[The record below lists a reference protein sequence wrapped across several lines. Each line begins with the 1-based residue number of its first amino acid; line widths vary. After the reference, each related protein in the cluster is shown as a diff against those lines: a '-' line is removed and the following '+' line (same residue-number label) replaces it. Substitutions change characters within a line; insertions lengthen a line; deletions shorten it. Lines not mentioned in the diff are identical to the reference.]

1 MATATVLP
9 AVAVTPRAGTPTA
22 GTPSAGTP
30 TAPWSLR
37 HMFGRRCRSWRPRTG
52 TTHPQGHLPGGC
64 RVCWR
69 PCLHRVDSGETRCV
83 DCAWALAQHADPR
96 VRLALADGTGVP
108 LDVLELLATDP
119 DPLVADR
126 AAGMAA
132 FRGAGTAAVATAGGR

>member
-1 MATATVLP
+1 MVTSAALP
-9 AVAVTPRAGTPTA
+9 AVAGQLKAGTRRAGKA
-22 GTPSAGTP
+22 SAS
-30 TAPWSLR
+30 WSLR
-37 HMFGRRCRSWRPRTG
+37 PLFGRRCRSWRPRTG
-52 TTHPQGHLPGGC
+52 NTHPPGHLPGGC

-69 PCLHRVDSGETRCV
+69 PCLRRVDSGETRCV